1 MQRKTIYSFV
11 LVSIIRHY
19 SKINKEDTMDIR
31 EKKTVRNITN
41 AFLDIRTNKPLERIT
56 VKELCERA
64 EISKATFYLHYR
76 DIYDLSDTLQLEV
89 IKKIIMYVS
98 DPSDMIYKPLKSS
111 HELINGFYANRS
123 IINILFSGSQFSVLP
138 EKIET
143 QIKELIFGK
152 YPELENN
159 VYANVRITYQLMGSF
174 YSFYKYE
181 NTFGFDGV
189 MNSVDRITE
198 LFSTTMPEEKGE

>member
-1 MQRKTIYSFV
+1 
-11 LVSIIRHY
+11 
-19 SKINKEDTMDIR
+19 MDIR